1 MKIVRYF
8 ILSLLLAG
16 AFLFPI
22 KAQRRTLT
30 PDLSKVQKSK
40 RWKIYNRSVAVF
52 EENGKEVVRLDS
64 RPLDGLAWLEDV
76 EFGDGEIEFDVR
88 GKDILQRSFVGLAFH
103 GVDENTFD
111 AVYFRPFNFKNKDVV
126 RQVHAVQYESLPG
139 NDWKKLREAFPGK
152 YEKAVSP
159 IPEPNDWF
167 HVRVTVAYPK
177 VSVFVNQAK
186 EPCLVVEEISSRR
199 KGWVGFPVGDNSD
212 GDFANLKI
220 TGT

>member
-1 MKIVRYF
+1 
-8 ILSLLLAG
+8 
-16 AFLFPI
+16 
-22 KAQRRTLT
+22 
-30 PDLSKVQKSK
+30 
-40 RWKIYNRSVAVF
+40 
-52 EENGKEVVRLDS
+52 
-64 RPLDGLAWLEDV
+64 
-76 EFGDGEIEFDVR
+76 
-88 GKDILQRSFVGLAFH
+88 
-103 GVDENTFD
+103 
-111 AVYFRPFNFKNKDVV
+111 
-126 RQVHAVQYESLPG
+126 LPG

-199 KGWVGFPVGDNSD
+199 KGWVGFLVGDNSD